1 MVDAIINTMTKHNK
15 GFTPTP
21 KFFGVSSRSERGF
34 TLIEILVVV
43 AIIGVL
49 ASIVLVGLGGARR
62 QGGDAKRIAELRQ
75 IQTGL
80 ELYFTKCGAYPGG
93 ASTGSCHT
101 TDPASWADLQR
112 TLIDAGIG
120 VSTVPD
126 DSAAPTK
133 NYYYAVR
140 SDRQAYVLGTKL
152 SVDNAALQSDYDG
165 SLAGYAST
173 GSFDCAA
180 DTAPNYTY
188 CIAP

>member
-1 MVDAIINTMTKHNK
+1 MNHNK
-15 GFTPTP
+15 
-21 KFFGVSSRSERGF
+21 GF

-93 ASTGSCHT
+93 SSAGACT
-101 TDPASWADLQR
+101 TVDPTSWNDLQR
-112 TLIDAGIG
+112 ALIDANIGI
-120 VSTVPD
+120 STVPND
-126 DSAAPTK
+126 PAAPTK

-140 SDRQAYVLGTKL
+140 ADRQAYILGVQL
-152 SVDNAALQSDYDG
+152 SADNAALQGDYDG
-165 SLAGYAST
+165 ALTGYTAT
-173 GSFDCAA
+173 GAFDCAA
-180 DTAPNYTY
+180 DSAPNFTY

>member
-1 MVDAIINTMTKHNK
+1 MKNK
-15 GFTPTP
+15 
-21 KFFGVSSRSERGF
+21 KGF

-80 ELYFTKCGAYPGG
+80 ELYFTKCGFYPGG
-93 ASTGSCHT
+93 ASTGSCST
-101 TDPASWADLQR
+101 TDPASWSDLQG
-112 TLIDAGIG
+112 TLVGAGLGI
-120 VSTVPD
+120 SSVPD
-126 DSAAPTK
+126 DPAAPTK

-140 SDRQAYVLGTKL
+140 SDRQAYVLGTNL
-152 SVDNAALQSDYDG
+152 SGDNAALQSDYDG

-173 GSFDCAA
+173 GSFDCSA
-180 DTAPNYTY
+180 DASPNFTY